1 MILWTH
7 HFDTVLVE
15 RVTPKGHFEINWPLA
30 LLCNLIFYKVIKNSE
45 CLFLDKNYTNFG
57 CQSVYKPFKLSKP
70 QKCNHLNFHAQ
81 FRAFHFERRSSFEKF
96 ILQLVNLFLLCLSRF
111 RCVAGYSA
119 RFNDANSSDI
129 RCRLWTT
136 STAAK
141 FKNISIKKSLG
152 NKFGHTEE

>member
-1 MILWTH
+1 M
-7 HFDTVLVE
+7 
-15 RVTPKGHFEINWPLA
+15 
-30 LLCNLIFYKVIKNSE
+30 
-45 CLFLDKNYTNFG
+45 DKNYTNFR

-70 QKCNHLNFHAQ
+70 QKCNHLNFHAP

-136 STAAK
+136 SAAAK
-141 FKNISIKKSLG
+141 FKTFQSRTIRTYRRIKLFIKTSKKFFLAELRTKHTKDPPSLG
-152 NKFGHTEE
+152 TWPWCWLPGFSHCVI